1 MEMDFWNGKEPA
13 NGRERI
19 IQAVYYCLREDGYS
33 GLSIQRIAD
42 EADVSK
48 ATIYHHFEDKED
60 LMLAF
65 LESMLSQI
73 DERAMQLDI
82 TDPLD
87 RIRVLVDRLLVGRLP
102 SKITEENEEGPAIDP
117 LREDPLAALI
127 DIRAQAIHD
136 EEYRERVIQIDTMFE
151 KQLASDLAEA
161 VEEGTIREVDPER
174 TAKTLYTLALGGFLR
189 RMTTDDADLESIRD
203 DAYRLIDQSL
213 VD

>member
-1 MEMDFWNGKEPA
+1 MAIDFWNDEEPT

-19 IQAVYYCLREDGYS
+19 LQAVYYALREDGYS

-48 ATIYHHFEDKED
+48 ATIYHHFENKED

-73 DERAMQLDI
+73 DERAIRLDI

-102 SKITEENEEGPAIDP
+102 PKITEDNEEGPGIDSE
-117 LREDPLAALI
+117 REDPLTALI
-127 DIRAQAIHD
+127 DIRAQAVHD
-136 EEYRERVIQIDTMFE
+136 TEYRDRIGRIDQMFE
-151 KQLASDLAEA
+151 DQLASDIAEA

-174 TAKTLYTLALGGFLR
+174 TAKTVYTLALGGFFR
-189 RMTTDDADLESIRD
+189 RMTTDDADLESVRE

-213 VD
+213 VE